1 MSRCFYS
8 FLVSFPFYSDF
19 LLDSALLIL
28 VREVEETVTA
38 RGEFRQEVLMMI
50 ILIKRTTLIVKIIKK
65 NVITMTIRGDNN
77 INKTNNYDND
87 NYDG

>member
-1 MSRCFYS
+1 M
-8 FLVSFPFYSDF
+8 
-19 LLDSALLIL
+19 
-28 VREVEETVTA
+28 TA